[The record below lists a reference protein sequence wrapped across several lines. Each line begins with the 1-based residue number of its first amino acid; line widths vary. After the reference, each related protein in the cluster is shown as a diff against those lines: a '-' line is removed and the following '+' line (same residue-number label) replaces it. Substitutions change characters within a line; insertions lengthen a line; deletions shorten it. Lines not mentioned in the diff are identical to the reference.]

1 MEKEWKKLEKQ
12 ELKFLESRMGKQNSR
27 LNQFLEQKVPQGLQ
41 ESLDKAFAKAFH
53 LIFEKGTAVI
63 EKTFSKKNTG
73 SGNMNLL
80 LSGVSGMG
88 LGILGIGMP
97 DIVIFTGLML
107 KSVYEIALSYGFG
120 YETRREKLFILL
132 IIRGAVSHGE
142 ELKRINDEI
151 NNFIDTGRYCGCP
164 LLQDSIDETA
174 GCLSRELLYMKFLQ
188 GIPVAGVLGGA
199 YDVVYMK
206 QIVTY
211 AKLKYR
217 RRFYRKSV

>member
-73 SGNMNLL
+73 NGNMNLL

-151 NNFIDTGRYCGCP
+151 NNFIDTGRYSGCP
-164 LLQDSIDETA
+164 MLQDSIDETA

-188 GIPVAGVLGGA
+188 GIPIVGVAGGA